1 MFGYINPI
9 KAELE
14 TEQRKE
20 YQLFYCTLCQTLG
33 NNYGSSAR
41 MALSYDATLLAIMIV
56 GIQPNLVPPGWP
68 HPLLPGDQGIRLRQT
83 QPFWG

>member
-1 MFGYINPI
+1 MFGYINPL
-9 KAELE
+9 KAELD

-33 NNYGSSAR
+33 NNYGHSAR

-56 GIQPNLVPPGWP
+56 GMLES
-68 HPLLPGDQGIRLRQT
+68 QGIN
-83 QPFWG
+83 QPETGSTRCSVA